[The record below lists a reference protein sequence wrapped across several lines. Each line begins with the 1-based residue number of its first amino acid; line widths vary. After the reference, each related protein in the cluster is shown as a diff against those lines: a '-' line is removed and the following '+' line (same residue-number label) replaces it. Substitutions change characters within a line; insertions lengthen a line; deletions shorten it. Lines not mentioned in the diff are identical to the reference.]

1 MKGLITK
8 ELIMLKKQ
16 LFALS
21 VLIITFSA
29 ASIWG
34 ELSFCMV
41 IPMFLSIFSINSLTV
56 DEQSKWQQYSISL
69 PYSRKIIVSSKYVTT
84 IIVLMISVLVLTVC
98 YFISGFVHS
107 EHSIKLSLL
116 ISGGLLTGTVY
127 PILFFPLALKLS
139 SLNGRTVLFII
150 NAVFGGI
157 LGALACTFLDSEF
170 SSDVSVFSRFEFLP
184 LIILAVVIVLYL
196 ISWIISIKIY
206 EKRDL

>member
-8 ELIMLKKQ
+8 ELIALKKQ
-16 LFALS
+16 LFILS
-21 VLIITFSA
+21 ILIIAFSA

-41 IPMFLSIFSINSLTV
+41 IPMFLSIFSINSLTM

-69 PYSRKIIVSSKYVTT
+69 PYSRKTIVSSKYVTT
-84 IIVLMISVLVLTVC
+84 LIVLTISVLILTIC
-98 YFISGFVHS
+98 YFISGFVNS

-116 ISGGLLTGTVY
+116 ISGGMFTGAVY

-157 LGALACTFLDSEF
+157 LGASVCTFLDSEF
-170 SSDVSVFSRFEFLP
+170 SSGISVFNKFEFLS
-184 LIILAVVIVLYL
+184 LIIFTVIVVLYL